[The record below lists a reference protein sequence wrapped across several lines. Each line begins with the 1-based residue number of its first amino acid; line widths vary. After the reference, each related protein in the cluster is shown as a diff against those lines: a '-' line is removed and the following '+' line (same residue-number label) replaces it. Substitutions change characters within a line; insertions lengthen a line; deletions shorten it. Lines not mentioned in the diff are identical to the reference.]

1 MNYFVVT
8 KIIPMFENVEM
19 LDEDAFATE
28 GDEFSFASKGL
39 GDRMK
44 REIDQA
50 KTKQSEKED
59 HMKGDSV
66 ARAQRMGVNAEL
78 AKYFVGDANISIEL
92 LKPPSKESAYRDY
105 DSQHAA
111 FCAKEME
118 TAGKNYPHK
127 PAAVCGFEV
136 STQTI
141 KIVILVSYFSPICD
155 NCFLFHRFQ
164 WTILLFVS

>member
-1 MNYFVVT
+1 M
-8 KIIPMFENVEM
+8 
-19 LDEDAFATE
+19 
-28 GDEFSFASKGL
+28 
-39 GDRMK
+39 
-44 REIDQA
+44 
-50 KTKQSEKED
+50 
-59 HMKGDSV
+59 
-66 ARAQRMGVNAEL
+66 

-136 STQTI
+136 STPTI
-141 KIVILVSYFSPICD
+141 KIVIL
-155 NCFLFHRFQ
+155 R
-164 WTILLFVS
+164 TILARSVTIAFCFIGFSGRYSRNSKSKRFSASYQGNI

>member
-1 MNYFVVT
+1 
-8 KIIPMFENVEM
+8 
-19 LDEDAFATE
+19 
-28 GDEFSFASKGL
+28 
-39 GDRMK
+39 
-44 REIDQA
+44 
-50 KTKQSEKED
+50 
-59 HMKGDSV
+59 
-66 ARAQRMGVNAEL
+66 MGVNAEL

-141 KIVILVSYFSPICD
+141 AFCFIGFSGRYSRTSKSKRFSTSYQGNIV
-155 NCFLFHRFQ
+155 
-164 WTILLFVS
+164 